1 MNRRRAIVAVLCA
14 IAVLVPTTAE
24 TGCGAEG
31 PPGTAATG
39 NPGPN
44 FKPKETDLIIRFEW
58 EGNNRRPIYAF
69 YSVPNYVQSTDS
81 QTCPVGIHSFS
92 ALGPSGGV
100 TCRWHK
106 YTYGNAHATIWQT
119 GAGTVGCSIS
129 TGGFFE
135 QEHDARAWKR
145 IGEKISCDYDNPKPG
160 NA

>member
-1 MNRRRAIVAVLCA
+1 VNRRRAIVAGLLGLIVL
-14 IAVLVPTTAE
+14 TAATGE

-44 FKPKETDLIIRFEW
+44 FKPKETDLIVEFSW
-58 EGNNRRPIYAF
+58 EGNNRRPIYMF
-69 YSVPNYVQSTDS
+69 YSIPNYVKPADP
-81 QTCPVGIHSFS
+81 TCPVGTHSFS
-92 ALGPSGGV
+92 ALGPSGGI

-106 YTYGNAHATIWQT
+106 FTYGSAHATIWQT
-119 GAGTVGCSIS
+119 GVGAVGCSIA
-129 TGGFFE
+129 TGTIIP
-135 QEHDARAWKR
+135 QEHDAVSSRK